1 MSDPGEKRDRTQHPA
16 NAGGSRSLPD
26 RGEPVR
32 LWEGDAPG
40 ARGSAP
46 ADVPTLTP
54 FLPTGEGKAPA
65 IVIFPGGGYEALSP
79 HEGEDYA
86 KFLATQGIAGF
97 VLRYRLGCDGYR
109 HPRMWEDAAR
119 SVRLVRA
126 RSEAWRV
133 DPSRVGVMGSSA
145 GGHLASSI
153 MTRNDGGRPGAADTV
168 ETRSCRPDL
177 GILCYPVISMGRF
190 AHRGSKAN
198 LLGEAPAPE
207 LVREMSTE
215 LQVTSGTPPC
225 FLWHTRDDD
234 IVPVEN
240 TLMFAAALREKGVPF
255 DLHVFQ
261 RGPHGLG
268 LGGLPPFSQV
278 HPWVHDM
285 VYWLREEMGFIAR

>member
-1 MSDPGEKRDRTQHPA
+1 M
-16 NAGGSRSLPD
+16 
-26 RGEPVR
+26 
-32 LWEGDAPG
+32 
-40 ARGSAP
+40 
-46 ADVPTLTP
+46 
-54 FLPTGEGKAPA
+54 
-65 IVIFPGGGYEALSP
+65 VIFPGGGYGALSP

-86 KFLATQGIAGF
+86 RFLATQGIAGL

-126 RSEAWRV
+126 RSEIWGI
-133 DPSRVGVMGSSA
+133 DPLRVGVMGSSA

-153 MTRNDGGRPGAADTV
+153 MTRNDGGRPGSVDTV
-168 ETRSCRPDL
+168 ETRSSRPDL

-190 AHRGSKAN
+190 AHKGSKVN
-198 LLGEAPAPE
+198 LLGEAPSPE

-225 FLWHTRDDD
+225 FLWHTRDDE

-240 TLMFAAALREKGVPF
+240 TLMFAAALREKGIPF
-255 DLHVFQ
+255 DMHIYQ
-261 RGPHGLG
+261 RGLHGLG
-268 LGGLPPFSQV
+268 LGGPPPFSRV
-278 HPWVHDM
+278 HPWVRDM